1 MATYRTSGWFS
12 ESYRH
17 SLAARKISSGRGYFS
32 KGNKEFGPAKA
43 ILAKPIGVD
52 PVTGKLIYPTKK
64 DLGIPYAPKKTS
76 AKYDFSR
83 PETQAELAAQLEAVR
98 ASSQGTQSFSM
109 EQFPVVPQTVPIT
122 QELPDQERVLKP
134 QAPIDESDMYDSVV
148 QAEQEKEQG
157 DAFDKAVSV
166 GGAKSGVPDEMHGI
180 VTTPGVSPVPV
191 SVTESSAVVNP

>member
-17 SLAARKISSGRGYFS
+17 SLAARKISSGRGYFA
-32 KGNKEFGPAKA
+32 KGNRESGPLKSF
-43 ILAKPIGVD
+43 LAKPIGRD
-52 PVTGKLIYPTKK
+52 PVTGQPIYPTKRE
-64 DLGIPYAPKKTS
+64 LGVPYAPKKTS

-109 EQFPVVPQTVPIT
+109 EQFPVAAQAVPVT
-122 QELPDQERVLKP
+122 QELPDQEVVLKP
-134 QAPIDESDMYDSVV
+134 QTTIDESDMYDATVA
-148 QAEQEKEQG
+148 AEQEKEQG

-166 GGAKSGVPDEMHGI
+166 GGSKMQTELHSE
-180 VTTPGVSPVPV
+180 VTTPGVAPPPASI
-191 SVTESSAVVNP
+191 TESSAAVQP